1 LYNLDI
7 LGTKLLVE
15 QRDVIVVLGLIQI
28 TGDRLTQIVL
38 GSKLPDR
45 ETTSVIG
52 RTDQTRFTINQT
64 EQVLGLL
71 LIEFLPVGKTWLIA
85 G

>member
-1 LYNLDI
+1 LTF

-15 QRDVIVVLGLIQI
+15 QWDVVVILGLIQI

-38 GSKLPDR
+38 GSKLSDG

-64 EQVLGLL
+64 EQVIGLL
-71 LIEFLPVGKTWLIA
+71 
-85 G
+85 